1 MKNALV
7 FSASLIA
14 LIMVIGCGVSK
25 KALSDA
31 EQRIESLRQKG
42 VPDSSLSRAMVFLYQ
57 ARDAKKRGNVG
68 LAKMSQDSL
77 RYLVAQAEAQYIKDM
92 ERLRPY
98 IDSIRGE
105 FAEKREEFTG
115 LHRQRFDSLVG
126 VVDSF
131 AAMNWLLQ
139 AEAKAKEV
147 VNFIPR
153 LEFDQE
159 RAEEIKPKLPGTWT
173 FTNVIK
179 HSQDKSVHAVEKK
192 IFKFRRDGSAEF
204 IEKKKG
210 KSGPFLKEDWE
221 FRSWGKWDALGDTV
235 HVLVD
240 RFSSVKQDFEELH
253 KKDGKKVWEKK
264 PGPRYD
270 STITDNSQ
278 NRYITYQDLKLDFVK
293 N

>member
-1 MKNALV
+1 MKKAAI
-7 FSASLIA
+7 FSVSLIA
-14 LIMVIGCGVSK
+14 LIAVIGCGVSK
-25 KALSDA
+25 KALGDA
-31 EQRIESLRQKG
+31 EQRIQVLRQKG

-68 LAKMSQDSL
+68 LAKMSRDSL
-77 RYLVAQAEAQYIKDM
+77 LFLVAQAEDQYTKDM
-92 ERLRPY
+92 ERLKPF
-98 IDSIRGE
+98 IDSIRME
-105 FAEKREEFTG
+105 FDQKREEFSG
-115 LHRQRFDSLVG
+115 LHLKRFDSLVA

-131 AAMNWLLQ
+131 AQMNWLLQ

-147 VNFIPR
+147 VEYIPR

-221 FRSWGKWDALGDTV
+221 FRSWGRWDALGDTV

-240 RFSSVKQDFEELH
+240 RFASVKQDFEELH
-253 KKDGKKVWEKK
+253 KKDGKKVWEEKT
-264 PGPRYD
+264 GPRYD

-278 NRYITYQDLKLDFVK
+278 DRYITYHDLTIDFKK